1 MMPDRLLAQFSLPL
15 VCAALLFPLSIEA
28 KTDTW
33 YQVEL
38 IVFSHPAGN
47 DAEQW
52 DATPNLAYPSASR
65 LLADEVSTPV
75 VISQSE
81 QATPTAP
88 VQPAAFTLLP
98 SSQQALRN
106 KAAAIQRSSRY
117 QILFHEAWNQQMTD
131 QANALPIVLDR
142 SGDGGAWPELQ
153 GTIKLYVARYL
164 YLETNLWLNTRG
176 EYLPGSWRMPAPPI
190 GPSSLIFEAPELE
203 PELELELEPEPE
215 LELELEPEPE
225 LELELEPEQPQR
237 ETITADPTIDLESKR
252 LPSTLIT
259 ITESAETLEPIYPF
273 RHAVRLHQTR
283 RMRSGEVHYIDHP
296 MLGVIVKITP
306 LPDPR
311 SQAKPQTKSE

>member
-1 MMPDRLLAQFSLPL
+1 MMPDRLLAQFALPL
-15 VCAALLFPLSIEA
+15 VCAALLFPLSTEA

-81 QATPTAP
+81 QAAPTAP
-88 VQPAAFTLLP
+88 VQPAAFTILP

-131 QANALPIVLDR
+131 QANARPIVLDR

-176 EYLPGSWRMPAPPI
+176 EYLQGSWRMPAPPL
-190 GPSSLIFEAPELE
+190 GPSSLIFEAPE
-203 PELELELEPEPE
+203 PEL
-215 LELELEPEPE
+215 E

-237 ETITADPTIDLESKR
+237 ETITADPAIDLELQR
-252 LPSTLIT
+252 VPSTLIT

-311 SQAKPQTKSE
+311 SQAKSQAKSE

>member
-1 MMPDRLLAQFSLPL
+1 MMPDQLLAQFSLPL

-65 LLADEVSTPV
+65 LLADEVSAPIVT
-75 VISQSE
+75 SQPE
-81 QATPTAP
+81 QGAPTAP
-88 VQPAAFTLLP
+88 LQPAELTILP

-190 GPSSLIFEAPELE
+190 GPSSLIFEAPE
-203 PELELELEPEPE
+203 PELELEL
-215 LELELEPEPE
+215 
-225 LELELEPEQPQR
+225 EQPQR
-237 ETITADPTIDLESKR
+237 ETITADPAIDLESQR
-252 LPSTLIT
+252 VPSTLIT
-259 ITESAETLEPIYPF
+259 ITKRAETLEPIYPF

-311 SQAKPQTKSE
+311 SQTKPQAKSE

>member
-1 MMPDRLLAQFSLPL
+1 MMPDRLLAQFALPL
-15 VCAALLFPLSIEA
+15 VCAALLFPLSTEA

-47 DAEQW
+47 NAEQW
-52 DATPNLAYPSASR
+52 DATPDLAYPSASR
-65 LLADEVSTPV
+65 LLADE
-75 VISQSE
+75 ISAPTVAPQPAAS
-81 QATPTAP
+81 ATPL
-88 VQPAAFTLLP
+88 QPAAFTLLP
-98 SSQQALRN
+98 PSQQALRN

-117 QILFHEAWNQQMTD
+117 RILFHEAWNQQMTD

-176 EYLPGSWRMPAPPI
+176 EYLPGPWRMPAPPL
-190 GPSSLIFEAPELE
+190 GPSSLILEAPELE
-203 PELELELEPEPE
+203 P
-215 LELELEPEPE
+215 
-225 LELELEPEQPQR
+225 EPEQPQR
-237 ETITADPTIDLESKR
+237 ETITADPAIDLESQR
-252 LPSTLIT
+252 APATLIT

-306 LPDPR
+306 LPEPR
-311 SQAKPQTKSE
+311 AQAKPQAKSE

>member
-1 MMPDRLLAQFSLPL
+1 MMPDRLLAQLALPL
-15 VCAALLFPLSIEA
+15 VCAALLFPPSTEA

-47 DAEQW
+47 NAEQW
-52 DATPNLAYPSASR
+52 DATPDLAYPSASR
-65 LLADEVSTPV
+65 LLTDEVSVPAV
-75 VISQSE
+75 APQPE
-81 QATPTAP
+81 QAAPTAP
-88 VQPAAFTLLP
+88 TAPLQPAAFTILP

-131 QANALPIVLDR
+131 QANARPIVLDR

-176 EYLPGSWRMPAPPI
+176 EYLHGSWRMPAPPL
-190 GPSSLIFEAPELE
+190 GPSSLIVEEPELALVSE
-203 PELELELEPEPE
+203 PELESEPE
-215 LELELEPEPE
+215 LALALKP
-225 LELELEPEQPQR
+225 EPEQPQH
-237 ETITADPTIDLESKR
+237 ETITADPAIDVGSQR
-252 LPSTLIT
+252 APSTLIT
-259 ITESAETLEPIYPF
+259 TTESAETLEPIYPF

-306 LPDPR
+306 LPDPK
-311 SQAKPQTKSE
+311 SQAKPQAKSE

>member
-1 MMPDRLLAQFSLPL
+1 MMPDQLLAQFSLPL
-15 VCAALLFPLSIEA
+15 VCAALLLPLSIEA

-75 VISQSE
+75 VISQPE
-81 QATPTAP
+81 QAAPTAP
-88 VQPAAFTLLP
+88 LQPAAFTILP

-190 GPSSLIFEAPELE
+190 GPSSLIFEAPE
-203 PELELELEPEPE
+203 PELELEL
-215 LELELEPEPE
+215 
-225 LELELEPEQPQR
+225 EQPQR
-237 ETITADPTIDLESKR
+237 ETITADPAIDLESQR
-252 LPSTLIT
+252 VPSTLIT
-259 ITESAETLEPIYPF
+259 ITKRAETLEPIYPF

-311 SQAKPQTKSE
+311 SQAKSQAKSE

>member
-1 MMPDRLLAQFSLPL
+1 MPDQLLAQFSLPL

-75 VISQSE
+75 VISQPE
-81 QATPTAP
+81 QAAPTAP
-88 VQPAAFTLLP
+88 LQPAAFTILP

-190 GPSSLIFEAPELE
+190 GPSSLIFEAPE
-203 PELELELEPEPE
+203 PELELEL
-215 LELELEPEPE
+215 
-225 LELELEPEQPQR
+225 EQPQR
-237 ETITADPTIDLESKR
+237 ETITADPAIDLESQR
-252 LPSTLIT
+252 VPSTLIT
-259 ITESAETLEPIYPF
+259 ITKRAETLEPIYPF

-311 SQAKPQTKSE
+311 SQATPQAESE

>member
-1 MMPDRLLAQFSLPL
+1 MMPDRLLAQFALPL
-15 VCAALLFPLSIEA
+15 VCAALLFPLSTEA

-88 VQPAAFTLLP
+88 VQPAAFTILP

-190 GPSSLIFEAPELE
+190 GPSSLIFEAPE
-203 PELELELEPEPE
+203 PELELEL
-215 LELELEPEPE
+215 
-225 LELELEPEQPQR
+225 EQPQR
-237 ETITADPTIDLESKR
+237 ETITADPAIDLESQR
-252 LPSTLIT
+252 VPSTLIT
-259 ITESAETLEPIYPF
+259 ITKRAETLEPIYPF

-311 SQAKPQTKSE
+311 SQAKSQAKSE

>member
-1 MMPDRLLAQFSLPL
+1 MMPDQLLAQFSLPL

-75 VISQSE
+75 VISQPE
-81 QATPTAP
+81 QAAPTAP
-88 VQPAAFTLLP
+88 LQPAAFTILP

-131 QANALPIVLDR
+131 QANARPIVLDR

-190 GPSSLIFEAPELE
+190 GPSSLIFEAPE
-203 PELELELEPEPE
+203 PELELEL
-215 LELELEPEPE
+215 
-225 LELELEPEQPQR
+225 EQPQR
-237 ETITADPTIDLESKR
+237 ETITADPAIDLESQR
-252 LPSTLIT
+252 VPSTLIT
-259 ITESAETLEPIYPF
+259 ITKRAETLEPIYPF

-311 SQAKPQTKSE
+311 SQATPQAESE

>member
-1 MMPDRLLAQFSLPL
+1 MMPDQLLAQFSLPL

-75 VISQSE
+75 VISQPE
-81 QATPTAP
+81 QAAPTAP
-88 VQPAAFTLLP
+88 LQPAAFTILP

-190 GPSSLIFEAPELE
+190 GPSSLIFEAPE
-203 PELELELEPEPE
+203 PELELEL
-215 LELELEPEPE
+215 
-225 LELELEPEQPQR
+225 EQPQR
-237 ETITADPTIDLESKR
+237 ETITADPAIDLEYQR
-252 LPSTLIT
+252 VPSTLIT
-259 ITESAETLEPIYPF
+259 ITKRAETLEPIYPC
-273 RHAVRLHQTR
+273 LLYT
-283 RMRSGEVHYIDHP
+283 SP
-296 MLGVIVKITP
+296 S
-306 LPDPR
+306 PR
-311 SQAKPQTKSE
+311 DRG

>member
-1 MMPDRLLAQFSLPL
+1 MMPDRLLAQFALPF
-15 VCAALLFPLSIEA
+15 VCAALLFPLSTEA

-81 QATPTAP
+81 QAAPTAP
-88 VQPAAFTLLP
+88 VQPAAFTILP

-131 QANALPIVLDR
+131 QANARPIVLDR

-190 GPSSLIFEAPELE
+190 GPSSLIFEAPE
-203 PELELELEPEPE
+203 PELELEL
-215 LELELEPEPE
+215 
-225 LELELEPEQPQR
+225 EQPQR
-237 ETITADPTIDLESKR
+237 ETITADPAIDLESQR
-252 LPSTLIT
+252 VPSTLIT
-259 ITESAETLEPIYPF
+259 ITKRAETLEPIYPF

-311 SQAKPQTKSE
+311 SQATPQAESE

>member
-1 MMPDRLLAQFSLPL
+1 MPDRLLAQFALPL
-15 VCAALLFPLSIEA
+15 VCAALLFPLSTEA

-81 QATPTAP
+81 QAAPTAP
-88 VQPAAFTLLP
+88 LQPAAFTILP

-190 GPSSLIFEAPELE
+190 GPSSLIFEAPE
-203 PELELELEPEPE
+203 PELELEL
-215 LELELEPEPE
+215 
-225 LELELEPEQPQR
+225 EQPQR
-237 ETITADPTIDLESKR
+237 ETITADPAIDLEYQR
-252 LPSTLIT
+252 VPSTLIT

-311 SQAKPQTKSE
+311 SQATPQAESE

>member
-1 MMPDRLLAQFSLPL
+1 MMPDRLLAQFALPL
-15 VCAALLFPLSIEA
+15 VCAALLFPLSTEA

-75 VISQSE
+75 VISQPE
-81 QATPTAP
+81 QAAPTAP
-88 VQPAAFTLLP
+88 LQPAAFTILP

-190 GPSSLIFEAPELE
+190 GPSSLIFEAPE
-203 PELELELEPEPE
+203 PELELEL
-215 LELELEPEPE
+215 
-225 LELELEPEQPQR
+225 EQPQR
-237 ETITADPTIDLESKR
+237 ETITADPAIDLESQR
-252 LPSTLIT
+252 VPSTLIT
-259 ITESAETLEPIYPF
+259 ITKRAETLEPIYPF

-311 SQAKPQTKSE
+311 SQAKPQAKSE

>member
-1 MMPDRLLAQFSLPL
+1 MMPDQLLAQFSLPL

-75 VISQSE
+75 VISQPE
-81 QATPTAP
+81 QAAPTAP
-88 VQPAAFTLLP
+88 LQPAAFTILP

-190 GPSSLIFEAPELE
+190 GPSSLIFEAPE
-203 PELELELEPEPE
+203 PELELEL
-215 LELELEPEPE
+215 
-225 LELELEPEQPQR
+225 EQPQR
-237 ETITADPTIDLESKR
+237 ETITADPAIDLESQR
-252 LPSTLIT
+252 VPSTLIT
-259 ITESAETLEPIYPF
+259 ITKRAETLEPIYPF

-311 SQAKPQTKSE
+311 SQATPQAESE

>member
-1 MMPDRLLAQFSLPL
+1 MMPDQLLAQFSLPL

-81 QATPTAP
+81 QAAPTAP
-88 VQPAAFTLLP
+88 VQPAAFTILP

-190 GPSSLIFEAPELE
+190 GPSSLIFEAPE
-203 PELELELEPEPE
+203 PELELEL
-215 LELELEPEPE
+215 
-225 LELELEPEQPQR
+225 EQPQR
-237 ETITADPTIDLESKR
+237 ETITADPAIDLESQR
-252 LPSTLIT
+252 VPSTLIT
-259 ITESAETLEPIYPF
+259 ITKRAETLEPIYPF

-311 SQAKPQTKSE
+311 SQATPQAESE

>member
-1 MMPDRLLAQFSLPL
+1 MMPDRLLAQFALPL
-15 VCAALLFPLSIEA
+15 VCAALLFPLSTEA

-47 DAEQW
+47 DTEQW
-52 DATPNLAYPSASR
+52 DATPDLAYPSASR
-65 LLADEVSTPV
+65 LLTDEVSKPAVTP
-75 VISQSE
+75 QPE
-81 QATPTAP
+81 QAALTAP
-88 VQPAAFTLLP
+88 LQPAAFTLLP

-176 EYLPGSWRMPAPPI
+176 DYLQGPWRMPAPPL
-190 GPSSLIFEAPELE
+190 GPSSRIFEAPEPELNLDLDLGLGLDLE
-203 PELELELEPEPE
+203 P
-215 LELELEPEPE
+215 
-225 LELELEPEQPQR
+225 EPEQPQR
-237 ETITADPTIDLESKR
+237 EIITTDPAINLESQR
-252 LPSTLIT
+252 TPATLIT

-306 LPDPR
+306 LPDPK
-311 SQAKPQTKSE
+311 SQAKPQAKPE

>member
-1 MMPDRLLAQFSLPL
+1 MMPDQLLAQFSLPL

-52 DATPNLAYPSASR
+52 DATPDLAYPSASR

-81 QATPTAP
+81 QAAPTAP
-88 VQPAAFTLLP
+88 LQPAAFTILP

-131 QANALPIVLDR
+131 QANARPIVLDR

-190 GPSSLIFEAPELE
+190 GPSSLIFEAPEPELE
-203 PELELELEPEPE
+203 PEL
-215 LELELEPEPE
+215 E

-237 ETITADPTIDLESKR
+237 ETITADPAIDLEYQR
-252 LPSTLIT
+252 VPSTLIT

-311 SQAKPQTKSE
+311 SQTKPQAKSE

>member
-1 MMPDRLLAQFSLPL
+1 MMPDQLLAQFSLPL

-65 LLADEVSTPV
+65 LLADEVSAPIVT
-75 VISQSE
+75 SQPE
-81 QATPTAP
+81 QRAPTAP
-88 VQPAAFTLLP
+88 LQPAALTILP

-190 GPSSLIFEAPELE
+190 GPSSLIFEAPE
-203 PELELELEPEPE
+203 PELEL
-215 LELELEPEPE
+215 
-225 LELELEPEQPQR
+225 EQPQR
-237 ETITADPTIDLESKR
+237 ETITADPAIDLESQR
-252 LPSTLIT
+252 VPSTLIT
-259 ITESAETLEPIYPF
+259 ITKRAETLEPIYPF

-311 SQAKPQTKSE
+311 SQATPQAESE

>member
-1 MMPDRLLAQFSLPL
+1 MMPDQLLAQFALPL
-15 VCAALLFPLSIEA
+15 VCAALLFPLSTEA

-52 DATPNLAYPSASR
+52 DATPDLAYPSASR
-65 LLADEVSTPV
+65 LLADEVSAPIVT
-75 VISQSE
+75 SQPE
-81 QATPTAP
+81 QGAPTAP
-88 VQPAAFTLLP
+88 LQPAELTILP

-190 GPSSLIFEAPELE
+190 GPSSLIFEAPE
-203 PELELELEPEPE
+203 PELELEL
-215 LELELEPEPE
+215 
-225 LELELEPEQPQR
+225 EQPQR
-237 ETITADPTIDLESKR
+237 ETITADPAIDLESQR
-252 LPSTLIT
+252 VPSTLIT
-259 ITESAETLEPIYPF
+259 ITKRAETLEPIYPF

-311 SQAKPQTKSE
+311 SQTKPQAKSE

>member
-1 MMPDRLLAQFSLPL
+1 MMPDRLLAQFALPL
-15 VCAALLFPLSIEA
+15 VCAALLFPLSTEA

-52 DATPNLAYPSASR
+52 DATPDLAYPSASR
-65 LLADEVSTPV
+65 LLADEVSAPIVT
-75 VISQSE
+75 SQPE
-81 QATPTAP
+81 QGAPTAP
-88 VQPAAFTLLP
+88 LQPAELTILP

-164 YLETNLWLNTRG
+164 YLETNLWLNTQG
-176 EYLPGSWRMPAPPI
+176 EHLTGSWRMPAPPI
-190 GPSSLIFEAPELE
+190 GPSSLIFEAPE
-203 PELELELEPEPE
+203 PELELEL
-215 LELELEPEPE
+215 
-225 LELELEPEQPQR
+225 EQPQR
-237 ETITADPTIDLESKR
+237 ETITADPAIDLESQR
-252 LPSTLIT
+252 VPSTLIT
-259 ITESAETLEPIYPF
+259 ITKRAETLEPIYPF

-311 SQAKPQTKSE
+311 SQTKPQAKSE

>member
-1 MMPDRLLAQFSLPL
+1 MMPDRLLAQFALPL
-15 VCAALLFPLSIEA
+15 VCAALLFPLSTEA

-81 QATPTAP
+81 QAAPTAP
-88 VQPAAFTLLP
+88 VQPAAFTILP

-190 GPSSLIFEAPELE
+190 GPSSLIFEAPE
-203 PELELELEPEPE
+203 PELELEL
-215 LELELEPEPE
+215 
-225 LELELEPEQPQR
+225 EQPQR
-237 ETITADPTIDLESKR
+237 ETITADPAIDLESQR
-252 LPSTLIT
+252 VPSTLIT
-259 ITESAETLEPIYPF
+259 ITKRAETLEPIYPF

-311 SQAKPQTKSE
+311 SQATPQAESE

>member
-1 MMPDRLLAQFSLPL
+1 MMPDRLLAQFALPL
-15 VCAALLFPLSIEA
+15 VCAALLFPLSTEA

-81 QATPTAP
+81 QAAPTAP
-88 VQPAAFTLLP
+88 VQPAAFTILP

-131 QANALPIVLDR
+131 QANARPIVLDR

-176 EYLPGSWRMPAPPI
+176 EYLQGSWRMPAPPL
-190 GPSSLIFEAPELE
+190 GPSSLIFEA
-203 PELELELEPEPE
+203 
-215 LELELEPEPE
+215 PEPE

-237 ETITADPTIDLESKR
+237 ETITADPAIDLEFQR
-252 LPSTLIT
+252 VPSTLIT

-311 SQAKPQTKSE
+311 SQTKPQAKSE

>member
-1 MMPDRLLAQFSLPL
+1 MMPDQLLAQFSLPL
-15 VCAALLFPLSIEA
+15 VCAVLLFPLSIEA

-81 QATPTAP
+81 QAAPTAP
-88 VQPAAFTLLP
+88 LQPAAFTILP

-190 GPSSLIFEAPELE
+190 GPSSLIFEAPE
-203 PELELELEPEPE
+203 PELELEL
-215 LELELEPEPE
+215 
-225 LELELEPEQPQR
+225 EQPQR
-237 ETITADPTIDLESKR
+237 ETITADPAIDLESQR
-252 LPSTLIT
+252 VPSTLIT
-259 ITESAETLEPIYPF
+259 ITKRAETLEPIYPF

-311 SQAKPQTKSE
+311 SQATPQAESE

>member
-1 MMPDRLLAQFSLPL
+1 MMPDRLLAQFALPL
-15 VCAALLFPLSIEA
+15 VCAALLFPLSTEA

-75 VISQSE
+75 VISQPE
-81 QATPTAP
+81 QAAPTAP
-88 VQPAAFTLLP
+88 LQPAAFTILP

-190 GPSSLIFEAPELE
+190 GPSSLIFEAPE
-203 PELELELEPEPE
+203 PELELEL
-215 LELELEPEPE
+215 
-225 LELELEPEQPQR
+225 EQPQR
-237 ETITADPTIDLESKR
+237 ETITADPAIDLESQR
-252 LPSTLIT
+252 VPSTLIT
-259 ITESAETLEPIYPF
+259 ITKRAETLEPIYPF

-311 SQAKPQTKSE
+311 SQATPQAESE

>member
-1 MMPDRLLAQFSLPL
+1 MMPDQLLAQFSLPL

-52 DATPNLAYPSASR
+52 DATPDLAYPSASR

-81 QATPTAP
+81 QAAPTAP
-88 VQPAAFTLLP
+88 LQPAAFTILP

-131 QANALPIVLDR
+131 QANARPIVLDR

-190 GPSSLIFEAPELE
+190 GPSSLIFEAPE
-203 PELELELEPEPE
+203 PELELEL
-215 LELELEPEPE
+215 
-225 LELELEPEQPQR
+225 EQPQR
-237 ETITADPTIDLESKR
+237 ETITADPAIDLESQR
-252 LPSTLIT
+252 VPSTLIT
-259 ITESAETLEPIYPF
+259 ITKRAETLEPIYPF

-311 SQAKPQTKSE
+311 SQATPQAESE

>member
-1 MMPDRLLAQFSLPL
+1 MMPDRLLAQFALPF
-15 VCAALLFPLSIEA
+15 VCAALLFPLSTEA

-75 VISQSE
+75 VISQPE
-81 QATPTAP
+81 QAAPTAP
-88 VQPAAFTLLP
+88 LQPAAFTILP

-190 GPSSLIFEAPELE
+190 GPSSLIFEAPE
-203 PELELELEPEPE
+203 PELELEL
-215 LELELEPEPE
+215 
-225 LELELEPEQPQR
+225 EQPQR
-237 ETITADPTIDLESKR
+237 ETITADPAIDLESQR
-252 LPSTLIT
+252 VPSTLIA

-311 SQAKPQTKSE
+311 SQAKSQAKSE

>member
-1 MMPDRLLAQFSLPL
+1 MMPDRLLAQFALPF
-15 VCAALLFPLSIEA
+15 VCAALLFPLSTEA

-88 VQPAAFTLLP
+88 VQPAAFTILP

-117 QILFHEAWNQQMTD
+117 QILFHEAWNQQITD
-131 QANALPIVLDR
+131 QANARPIVLDR

-190 GPSSLIFEAPELE
+190 GPSSLIFEAPE
-203 PELELELEPEPE
+203 PELELEL
-215 LELELEPEPE
+215 
-225 LELELEPEQPQR
+225 EQPQR
-237 ETITADPTIDLESKR
+237 ETITADPAIDLESQR
-252 LPSTLIT
+252 VPSTLIT
-259 ITESAETLEPIYPF
+259 ITKRAETLEPIYPF

-311 SQAKPQTKSE
+311 SQAKPQAKSE

>member
-1 MMPDRLLAQFSLPL
+1 MMPDRLLAQFALPL
-15 VCAALLFPLSIEA
+15 VCAALLFPLSTEA

-81 QATPTAP
+81 QAAPTAP
-88 VQPAAFTLLP
+88 VQPAAFTILP

-131 QANALPIVLDR
+131 QANARPIVLDR

-176 EYLPGSWRMPAPPI
+176 EYLQGSWRMPAPPL
-190 GPSSLIFEAPELE
+190 GPSSLIFEA
-203 PELELELEPEPE
+203 
-215 LELELEPEPE
+215 PEPE

-237 ETITADPTIDLESKR
+237 ETITADPAIDLELQR
-252 LPSTLIT
+252 VPSTLIT

-311 SQAKPQTKSE
+311 SQAKSQAKSE

>member
-1 MMPDRLLAQFSLPL
+1 MMPDQLLAQFSLPL
-15 VCAALLFPLSIEA
+15 VCAVLLFPLSIEA

-75 VISQSE
+75 VISQPE
-81 QATPTAP
+81 QAAPTAP
-88 VQPAAFTLLP
+88 LQPAAFTILP

-190 GPSSLIFEAPELE
+190 GPSSLIFEAPE
-203 PELELELEPEPE
+203 PELELEL
-215 LELELEPEPE
+215 
-225 LELELEPEQPQR
+225 EQPQR
-237 ETITADPTIDLESKR
+237 ETITADPAIDLESQR
-252 LPSTLIT
+252 VPSTLIT
-259 ITESAETLEPIYPF
+259 ITKRAETLEPIYPF

-311 SQAKPQTKSE
+311 SQATPQAESE

>member
-1 MMPDRLLAQFSLPL
+1 MMPDQLLAQFSLPL

-75 VISQSE
+75 VISQPE
-81 QATPTAP
+81 QAAPTAP
-88 VQPAAFTLLP
+88 LQPAAFTILP

-190 GPSSLIFEAPELE
+190 GPSSLIFEAPE
-203 PELELELEPEPE
+203 PELELEL
-215 LELELEPEPE
+215 
-225 LELELEPEQPQR
+225 EQPQR
-237 ETITADPTIDLESKR
+237 ETITADPAIDLESQR
-252 LPSTLIT
+252 VPSTLIT

-311 SQAKPQTKSE
+311 SQAKSQAKSE

>member
-1 MMPDRLLAQFSLPL
+1 
-15 VCAALLFPLSIEA
+15 
-28 KTDTW
+28 
-33 YQVEL
+33 
-38 IVFSHPAGN
+38 
-47 DAEQW
+47 
-52 DATPNLAYPSASR
+52 

-75 VISQSE
+75 VISQPE
-81 QATPTAP
+81 QAAPTAP
-88 VQPAAFTLLP
+88 LQPAAFTILP

-176 EYLPGSWRMPAPPI
+176 EYLHGSWRMPAPPL
-190 GPSSLIFEAPELE
+190 GPSSFIFEEPELALESEPELALE
-203 PELELELEPEPE
+203 PELAP
-215 LELELEPEPE
+215 
-225 LELELEPEQPQR
+225 EPEQPQH
-237 ETITADPTIDLESKR
+237 ETITADPAIDVGSQR
-252 LPSTLIT
+252 APSTLIT
-259 ITESAETLEPIYPF
+259 TTESAETLEPIYPF
-273 RHAVRLHQTR
+273 RHAVLLNQTR

-306 LPDPR
+306 LPDPE
-311 SQAKPQTKSE
+311 SQTKAQAESE

>member
-1 MMPDRLLAQFSLPL
+1 MMPDQLLAQFSLPL

-75 VISQSE
+75 VISQPE
-81 QATPTAP
+81 QAAPTAP
-88 VQPAAFTLLP
+88 LQPAAFTILP

-190 GPSSLIFEAPELE
+190 GPSSLIFEAPE
-203 PELELELEPEPE
+203 PELEL
-215 LELELEPEPE
+215 
-225 LELELEPEQPQR
+225 EQPQR
-237 ETITADPTIDLESKR
+237 ETITADPAIDLESQR
-252 LPSTLIT
+252 VPSTLIT
-259 ITESAETLEPIYPF
+259 ITKRAETLEPIYPF

-311 SQAKPQTKSE
+311 SQAKPQAKSE

>member
-1 MMPDRLLAQFSLPL
+1 MMPDQLLAQFSLPL

-75 VISQSE
+75 VISQPE
-81 QATPTAP
+81 QAAPTAP
-88 VQPAAFTLLP
+88 LQPAAFTILP

-190 GPSSLIFEAPELE
+190 GPSSLIFEAPE
-203 PELELELEPEPE
+203 PELELEL
-215 LELELEPEPE
+215 
-225 LELELEPEQPQR
+225 EQPQR
-237 ETITADPTIDLESKR
+237 ETITADPAIDLESQR
-252 LPSTLIT
+252 VPSTLIT
-259 ITESAETLEPIYPF
+259 ITKRAETLEPIYPF

-311 SQAKPQTKSE
+311 SQAKPQAKSE

>member
-1 MMPDRLLAQFSLPL
+1 MMPDQLLAQFSLPL

-81 QATPTAP
+81 QAAPTAP

-131 QANALPIVLDR
+131 QANARPIVLDR

-190 GPSSLIFEAPELE
+190 GPSSLIFEAPE
-203 PELELELEPEPE
+203 PELELEL
-215 LELELEPEPE
+215 
-225 LELELEPEQPQR
+225 EQPQR
-237 ETITADPTIDLESKR
+237 ETITADPAIDLESQR
-252 LPSTLIT
+252 VPSTLIT
-259 ITESAETLEPIYPF
+259 ITKRAETLEPIYPF

-311 SQAKPQTKSE
+311 SQAKPQAKSE

>member
-1 MMPDRLLAQFSLPL
+1 MMPDQLLAQFSLPL

-75 VISQSE
+75 VISQPE
-81 QATPTAP
+81 QAAPTAP
-88 VQPAAFTLLP
+88 LQPAAFTILP

-176 EYLPGSWRMPAPPI
+176 EYLQGSWRMPAPPL
-190 GPSSLIFEAPELE
+190 GPSSLIFEAPE
-203 PELELELEPEPE
+203 PELELEL
-215 LELELEPEPE
+215 
-225 LELELEPEQPQR
+225 EQPQR
-237 ETITADPTIDLESKR
+237 ETITADPAIDLESQR
-252 LPSTLIT
+252 VPSTLIT
-259 ITESAETLEPIYPF
+259 ITKRAETLEPIYPF

-311 SQAKPQTKSE
+311 SQATPQAESE